1 MITIKTTVAFGLT
14 NENLS
19 KYTAFADD
27 YEKKLKD
34 EGIFWGRKDSTTAIA
49 ITSQRYLDIKK
60 REEQNEVQTVS
71 VPASGDK

>member
-19 KYTAFADD
+19 KYKAFADD

-34 EGIFWGRKDSTTAIA
+34 EGIFWGRKDSTTAIV
-49 ITSQRYLDIKK
+49 ITSQRYLDIK
-60 REEQNEVQTVS
+60 RNETSDEV
-71 VPASGDK
+71 